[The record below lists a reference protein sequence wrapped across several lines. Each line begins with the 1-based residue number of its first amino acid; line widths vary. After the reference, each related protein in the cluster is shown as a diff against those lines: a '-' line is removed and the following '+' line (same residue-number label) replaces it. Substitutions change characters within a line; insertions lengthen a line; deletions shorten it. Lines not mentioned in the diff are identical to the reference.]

1 MIDKHYALTEN
12 VLLFKGR
19 FLAKKIK
26 KIYEVNG
33 IVVVSIID
41 LEDRDYE

>member
-1 MIDKHYALTEN
+1 MTPKGQ
-12 VLLFKGR
+12 LFFVYVGICS
-19 FLAKKIK
+19 LAKKIK

-41 LEDRDYE
+41 VEDGNYG